1 MTASGIPCQ
10 SWTEQCPHRHTMNKT
25 YPELNNAENYCRN
38 PQNSGQRPWCFT
50 TDRHKRWEYC
60 DIPKCIPGI
69 KKYCT
74 VLSLNAY
81 HIYRV
86 ISKSFLHGAS
96 VGLWLE
102 QAPFTAEIVGSV
114 LAPDW
119 RHSWEK
125 SQSKFFRN
133 RGFFRVLRDV
143 KNFFCKFFAGV
154 RADLDP
160 RSKSPNRY
168 RPPIQIS

>member
-1 MTASGIPCQ
+1 MTASDIPCQ

-74 VLSLNAY
+74 MLSLNAY

-96 VGLWLE
+96 RWGNGKSKRLSLLRSWVRFSLRTEDIRGKRVS
-102 QAPFTAEIVGSV
+102 PSSFEIVGFSGYYAM
-114 LAPDW
+114 L
-119 RHSWEK
+119 K
-125 SQSKFFRN
+125 TFF
-133 RGFFRVLRDV
+133 V
-143 KNFFCKFFAGV
+143 NFLPV
-154 RADLDP
+154 SER
-160 RSKSPNRY
+160 
-168 RPPIQIS
+168 I